1 VRLLEVLAEYLADEF
16 ALPIPFTLE
25 MQSCG
30 VINAAW
36 VASTRKLTVCY
47 ELADD
52 FADLYRVHGPKL
64 E

>member
-1 VRLLEVLAEYLADEF
+1 
-16 ALPIPFTLE
+16 LPMPFTIE
-25 MQSCG
+25 MRSCG
-30 VINAAW
+30 FINAVW
-36 VASTRKLTVCY
+36 VAATRKLTVCY